1 MTRKPEP
8 EPARPPGTGRAKD
21 SSDEATGAKTEM
33 ESAGERARRLLAV
46 RFREA
51 RAAAGLTQK
60 EVHERSRVDIA
71 SISKIESADWN
82 PSLNTLVRLA
92 LAMGVPV
99 GALLAEGPADAAP
112 EPETGGASEPDE
124 DPTSEG

>member
-1 MTRKPEP
+1 MH
-8 EPARPPGTGRAKD
+8 
-21 SSDEATGAKTEM
+21 
-33 ESAGERARRLLAV
+33 RRLAP
-46 RFREA
+46 
-51 RAAAGLTQK
+51 AGVGLIDDVV
-60 EVHERSRVDIA
+60 VHERSRVDIA

>member
-8 EPARPPGTGRAKD
+8 ARPVPGGRAKD

-112 EPETGGASEPDE
+112 EAGGASEPDE